1 MDFIANA
8 LTLIRNA
15 QAVSKERVKI
25 PFSSLVWN
33 VVKVLKKKSFIEEA
47 AKRGRSLNK
56 FIDLKIKYDEDGE
69 PFIRGLKKVSK
80 QGQRVYIGSKEIRL
94 VRSGY
99 GIVIISTPKGVM
111 TGQEAKKKN
120 LGGEVLCKIW

>member
-33 VVKVLKKKSFIEEA
+33 VIKVLEKKGFIEDVT
-47 AKRGRSLNK
+47 KKGRNLNK
-56 FIDLKIKYDEDGE
+56 FIDLKIKYDENEE

-80 QGQRVYIGSKEIRL
+80 QGQRIYIGSKDIRP
-94 VRSGY
+94 VRNGY
-99 GIVIISTPKGVM
+99 GIVVISTPKGVM
-111 TGQEAKKKN
+111 TGQEARKKN
-120 LGGEVLCKIW
+120 FGGEVLCKIW

>member
-1 MDFIANA
+1 MDFIANT
-8 LTLIRNA
+8 LTSIRNA

-33 VVKVLKKKSFIEEA
+33 IVKVLEKKSLIDEVS
-47 AKRGRSLNK
+47 KKGRGLNK
-56 FIDLKIKYDEDGE
+56 FIDLKIKYEENGE
-69 PFIRGLKKVSK
+69 PFIRGLKRVSK
-80 QGQRVYIGSKEIRL
+80 QGQRIYIGSKDIRP
-94 VRSGY
+94 VRNGY

>member
-1 MDFIANA
+1 MDFIANT
-8 LTLIRNA
+8 LTSIRNA

-33 VVKVLKKKSFIEEA
+33 IVKVLEKKCFVEEVS
-47 AKRGRSLNK
+47 KRGRNLNK
-56 FIDLKIKYDEDGE
+56 LIDLKIKYDESGE
-69 PFIRGLKKVSK
+69 PFIRGLKRISK
-80 QGQRVYIGSKEIRL
+80 QGQRIYIASKDIRPI
-94 VRSGY
+94 RSGY
-99 GIVIISTPKGVM
+99 GIIIISTPKGVM

>member
-8 LTLIRNA
+8 LTSIRNA

-33 VVKVLKKKSFIEEA
+33 IIKVLEKKCFIEEVS
-47 AKRGRSLNK
+47 KRGRNLNK
-56 FIDLKIKYDEDGE
+56 FIDLKIKYDESGQ
-69 PFIRGLKKVSK
+69 PFIRGLKRISK
-80 QGQRVYIGSKEIRL
+80 QGQRIYIASKDIRS

>member
-15 QAVSKERVKI
+15 QAVSKEKVKI

-33 VVKVLKKKSFIEEA
+33 IVKVLEKKSFIEEA
-47 AKRGRSLNK
+47 SKKGRNLNR
-56 FIDLKIKYDEDGE
+56 FIELKIKYDENGE

-80 QGQRVYIGSKEIRL
+80 QGQRIYIGSKDIRP

-99 GIVIISTPKGVM
+99 GISIISTPKGVM
-111 TGQEAKKKN
+111 TGQDAKKKN
-120 LGGEVLCKIW
+120 LGGEILCKIW

>member
-1 MDFIANA
+1 MDFIANT

-25 PFSSLVWN
+25 PFSTLTWN
-33 VVKVLKKKSFIEEA
+33 IVKVLEKKSLVEEIS
-47 AKRGRSLNK
+47 KKGRGLNR
-56 FIDLKIKYDEDGE
+56 FIDLKIKYEEDGE
-69 PFIRGLKKVSK
+69 PFIRGLKRVSK
-80 QGQRVYIGSKEIRL
+80 QGQRIYIGSKDIRP
-94 VRSGY
+94 VRNGY

>member
-56 FIDLKIKYDEDGE
+56 FIDLKLKYDEDGE

>member
-1 MDFIANA
+1 MDFIANT

-33 VVKVLKKKSFIEEA
+33 IVKVLEKKSLIDEVS
-47 AKRGRSLNK
+47 KKGRGLNK
-56 FIDLKIKYDEDGE
+56 FIDLKIKYEENGE
-69 PFIRGLKKVSK
+69 PFIRGLKRVSK
-80 QGQRVYIGSKEIRL
+80 QGQRIYIGSKDIRP
-94 VRSGY
+94 VRNGY

>member
-25 PFSSLVWN
+25 PFSTLVWN
-33 VVKVLKKKSFIEEA
+33 IIKVLEKKCFIEGA
-47 AKRGRSLNK
+47 SKKGRNLNK
-56 FIDLKIKYDEDGE
+56 FIDLKIKYDESGE
-69 PFIRGLKKVSK
+69 PFIRGLKRVSK
-80 QGQRVYIGSKEIRL
+80 QGQRIYITSKDIRQ

-99 GIVIISTPKGVM
+99 GIVILSTPKGVM